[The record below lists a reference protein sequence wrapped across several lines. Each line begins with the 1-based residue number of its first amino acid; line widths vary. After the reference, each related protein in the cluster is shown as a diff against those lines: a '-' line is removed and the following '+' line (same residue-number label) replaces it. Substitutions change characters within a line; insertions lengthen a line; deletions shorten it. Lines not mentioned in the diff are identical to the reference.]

1 MSLLQCEWNY
11 VGAQTV
17 SRLSALH
24 YNLLRSIPTYQYLRM
39 VGWELKF
46 FCQDDPSTLR

>member
-24 YNLLRSIPTYQYLRM
+24 YNLLRSILTYMPSVLTH
-39 VGWELKF
+39 GWMGIEILL
-46 FCQDDPSTLR
+46 SR